1 MPAIKNPKADLR
13 ANYGIYIKISFI
25 FSIAMMI
32 AAFKFSPKNSKTSE
46 TKIQPQDTIHVE
58 ITANTVQRN
67 KPPELPK
74 PPKIIEASLDETP
87 DDVIL
92 PNTDLDIDADVSPVG
107 DRPNLHKV
115 DETDEKF
122 YLVPDQLP
130 EPIGGLKS
138 IWEKIHY
145 TEIAKIA
152 GITGTVIIEAAID
165 KEGNV
170 INATVVRGI
179 GGGLDEISLEAVH
192 QTKFKPGKQRGR
204 PVNVKMTIPIKF
216 VLQ

>member
-25 FSIAMMI
+25 FSITIMI

-58 ITANTVQRN
+58 ITANTVQKN
-67 KPPELPK
+67 TPPELPK

-92 PNTDLDIDADVSPVG
+92 PNTDLDIDADVSPVE

-179 GGGLDEISLEAVH
+179 GGGLDEISLEAVR

-204 PVNVKMTIPIKF
+204 PVNVRMTIPIKF